1 MKQFVSEFIGTFVFM
16 LVILYA
22 TAPNAQWPNLAPFL
36 IVGGLL
42 SGIVLSATGSG
53 GHLNPAV
60 SFMMYLKG
68 SLSVEKI
75 VEYMGAQLLGA
86 LAAVVVK
93 STIDKLV

>member
-1 MKQFVSEFIGTFVFM
+1 MKQFVSEFVGTFVFM

-22 TAPNAQWPNLAPFL
+22 TAQNAQWPNLAPLL

-42 SGIVLSATGSG
+42 SGIVLSATNSG

-68 SLSVEKI
+68 ALTLNGMG
-75 VEYMGAQLLGA
+75 EYMVAQLLGA
-86 LAAVVVK
+86 FVAVMVK
-93 STIDKLV
+93 SHIDKMM